1 MPPLPAGI
9 EILARS
15 AAAPVEA
22 LGPVGNPKVVGLQ
35 FDNHVGPADVEK
47 WLKFDAAW
55 ALSES
60 GADQATA
67 IVAAAKTREAEMGRD
82 FRRFMDNFL
91 HLALA

>member
-1 MPPLPAGI
+1 MPAGI

-22 LGPVGNPKVVGLQ
+22 LGLAGNPKVLGLQ
-35 FDNHVGPADVEK
+35 FDNHAGSADVEK
-47 WLKFDAAW
+47 WLKFDGDW
-55 ALSES
+55 ALSDAV
-60 GADQATA
+60 ADQATA

-91 HLALA
+91 HLARA